1 MIYIYIYN
9 MPSNDYFR
17 VVVENIEAKI
27 KTPFI
32 RDGLKIFK
40 QSVNIAVIIQ
50 TIESLTHL

>member
-1 MIYIYIYN
+1 

-50 TIESLTHL
+50 IIESLTHL